1 MPLPCAHP
9 NCHSLTYAFRSGGRV
24 VPVAAVHRRSQSSR
38 DPGQRHPVHAAT
50 APGSSS
56 SSTSPRSA
64 AAASGCAPLR
74 MRTATARRPT
84 DPVETAAAEFFA
96 RALAEQLA
104 QSDVFR
110 ITITSF
116 LDAYN
121 FDVRRL
127 MKCCIHHVLPSG
139 HVIPFCAYNV
149 LYREGH
155 VVLPALR
162 DAGVADEA
170 EGDRR
175 PAALVKLA

>member
-1 MPLPCAHP
+1 M
-9 NCHSLTYAFRSGGRV
+9 
-24 VPVAAVHRRSQSSR
+24 
-38 DPGQRHPVHAAT
+38 
-50 APGSSS
+50 
-56 SSTSPRSA
+56 
-64 AAASGCAPLR
+64 
-74 MRTATARRPT
+74 
-84 DPVETAAAEFFA
+84 
-96 RALAEQLA
+96 
-104 QSDVFR
+104 FR

-162 DAGVADEA
+162 EAGVVDDAVDASARGLDRA
-170 EGDRR
+170 ERIGWAR
-175 PAALVKLA
+175 PSLPWSYP

>member
-1 MPLPCAHP
+1 LFTRNRARQLIDQYLAKVDCGAGCTPLTNA
-9 NCHSLTYAFRSGGRV
+9 NGN
-24 VPVAAVHRRSQSSR
+24 
-38 DPGQRHPVHAAT
+38 GQRSADPIE
-50 APGSSS
+50 
-56 SSTSPRSA
+56 SA
-64 AAASGCAPLR
+64 AS
-74 MRTATARRPT
+74 
-84 DPVETAAAEFFA
+84 EFFA

-139 HVIPFCAYNV
+139 HVIPFRAYNV

-162 DAGVADEA
+162 DAGAVHEA
-170 EGDRR
+170 ESGR
-175 PAALVKLA
+175 PGALVELTASGAGWK

>member
-1 MPLPCAHP
+1 YLAKVGGCGARCAP
-9 NCHSLTYAFRSGGRV
+9 
-24 VPVAAVHRRSQSSR
+24 
-38 DPGQRHPVHAAT
+38 
-50 APGSSS
+50 
-56 SSTSPRSA
+56 STSASGDDAGSADPIASA
-64 AAASGCAPLR
+64 ASA
-74 MRTATARRPT
+74 
-84 DPVETAAAEFFA
+84 FFA

-162 DAGVADEA
+162 DAGVLQEA
-170 EGDRR
+170 AQSPSRVLIEL
-175 PAALVKLA
+175 PA

>member
-1 MPLPCAHP
+1 MIERYLA
-9 NCHSLTYAFRSGGRV
+9 
-24 VPVAAVHRRSQSSR
+24 Q
-38 DPGQRHPVHAAT
+38 
-50 APGSSS
+50 
-56 SSTSPRSA
+56 
-64 AAASGCAPLR
+64 SGCGVGCFPEVS
-74 MRTATARRPT
+74 
-84 DPVETAAAEFFA
+84 DSGVQAAGAEFFH
-96 RALAEQLA
+96 RAIAEQLA

-155 VVLPALR
+155 AALPTLR
-162 DAGVADEA
+162 DAGVITAPQA
-170 EGDRR
+170 EPVTIG
-175 PAALVKLA
+175 PAIALV

>member
-1 MPLPCAHP
+1 MPCAHP
-9 NCHSLTYAFRSGGRV
+9 NCHSLTYAFRSGGQV
-24 VPVAAVHRRSQSSR
+24 VPLPRFIDARNHLEILANGIIFTRNRARQLIEQYLAKVGGCGVGLRSVTNANGNGNGR
-38 DPGQRHPVHAAT
+38 PADPVAT
-50 APGSSS
+50 A
-56 SSTSPRSA
+56 
-64 AAASGCAPLR
+64 AS
-74 MRTATARRPT
+74 
-84 DPVETAAAEFFA
+84 EFFA

-162 DAGVADEA
+162 DAGVLHAVT
-170 EGDRR
+170 RLTR
-175 PAALVKLA
+175 

>member
-1 MPLPCAHP
+1 MPRFIDARNHLEILA
-9 NCHSLTYAFRSGGRV
+9 NGILFTRNRARQLIDQYLAKVGGC
-24 VPVAAVHRRSQSSR
+24 
-38 DPGQRHPVHAAT
+38 G
-50 APGSSS
+50 
-56 SSTSPRSA
+56 
-64 AAASGCAPLR
+64 SGCAPL
-74 MRTATARRPT
+74 TNANGNGHGSA
-84 DPVETAAAEFFA
+84 DPVAAAASEFFA

-162 DAGVADEA
+162 DAGVLHAVT
-170 EGDRR
+170 RC
-175 PAALVKLA
+175 PS